1 MLVRALAVDKI
12 AEALDQNAA
21 REQVRKG
28 RNVLAVAVRLVK
40 RLREAVRDEKG
51 KVRVFAPERGV
62 RVRVAVHGIDALDIF
77 RDDVAVRVHAERAH
91 LIAILLGAVDE
102 LRLIDDVCDVLKDRR
117 RKLDAHAHVDL
128 IVQ

>member
-28 RNVLAVAVRLVK
+28 RNVLAVAIRLVK
-40 RLREAVRDEKG
+40 GLCKAVRDEKG

-62 RVRVAVHGIDALDIF
+62 RVRVAVYGIDALDIF

-91 LIAILLGAVDE
+91 LIAVLLRAVDE
-102 LRLIDDVCDVLKDRR
+102 LGLIDDVCDMLKDRR
-117 RKLDAHAHVDL
+117 RELDAHADVDL

>member
-1 MLVRALAVDKI
+1 MLVCALAVDKI

-28 RNVLAVAVRLVK
+28 RNVLAVAIRLVE
-40 RLREAVRDEKG
+40 RLREPVRDEKG
-51 KVRVFAPERGV
+51 KVRIFAPERGV

-77 RDDVAVRVHAERAH
+77 RDDMAVRVHAERAH
-91 LIAILLGAVDE
+91 LIAVLLRAVDE
-102 LRLIDDVCDVLKDRR
+102 LRLIDYVCDVLKDRR
-117 RKLDAHAHVDL
+117 RKLDAHADVDL

>member
-1 MLVRALAVDKI
+1 MLVCALAVDKI

-28 RNVLAVAVRLVK
+28 RNVLAVAIRLVK
-40 RLREAVRDEKG
+40 GLCEAVRDEKR
-51 KVRVFAPERGV
+51 KVCVFAPERGV
-62 RVRVAVHGIDALDIF
+62 RVRVAVYGIDALDVF
-77 RDDVAVRVHAERAH
+77 RDDVAVRVHAECTH

-117 RKLDAHAHVDL
+117 RELDAHADVDL

>member
-1 MLVRALAVDKI
+1 MLVRALAVDEI

-21 REQVRKG
+21 RKEVRQR
-28 RNVLAVAVRLVK
+28 RNVLAVAIRLVK
-40 RLREAVRDEKG
+40 RLREPVRDEKG
-51 KVRVFAPERGV
+51 KVRILAPERGV
-62 RVRVAVHGIDALDIF
+62 RVRVAVYGIDALDVF

-91 LIAILLGAVDE
+91 LIAVLLRAVDE

-117 RKLDAHAHVDL
+117 RELDAHAHVDL